1 MTPEQTNDFSRE
13 EEMKTIFAFCLLVT
27 SILLPYLASAA
38 EDTVNMEEVTV
49 TATRYEEQPSD
60 VPAHITVITR
70 EDIAESTAR
79 NIPELLRTETGIQV
93 NDIAGNRRNYTV
105 DLRGFGETASS
116 NTLVLVDG
124 RRINQADL
132 SGTDWTE
139 IPLERVERI
148 EIIRGGRGSML
159 YGDNAAGGVV
169 NIITKKGEALKAG
182 GELAGGSYGTFGSNA
197 YVDGS
202 LKGLSLSLTGSYL
215 TSDGYRDNSGTEAKD
230 FGLNVN
236 YSVKDFFHL
245 NFSSGYHKDN
255 TGLPGALKES
265 DFDAGVTRTESLHP
279 NDYADV
285 EDYYFKVVPEI
296 SLFDNAVFKIDTS
309 FRKRSFFSFA
319 SGDFGDFSGDSDI
332 KTVIAS
338 PQIIIRNAVDKAK
351 NTLTAGLDY
360 VKADEDVVNRSLF
373 FGVSSVGIFDL
384 HKENYGYYLHDEV
397 NIGDKFFLSG
407 GYRYDKARFSFNPST
422 PENTDMHE
430 NLFTAGANYA
440 FYGKSYVYFSFS
452 RSFRYPLLDEL
463 YSFFNNTINT
473 NLRPQSS
480 DDYEMGIRH
489 YFTGATYANLN
500 LFRIDT
506 DNEIFFN
513 PVTYNNE
520 NLDGKTRREGIEFSF
535 FIKPAEWLTLKTG
548 YAYLDADIKG
558 GSFKGKDIPNVPK
571 HKVFADIVTSL
582 GKGFTAAFNGVYV
595 GKRPFIS
602 DFSNDFGEQKSYLV
616 LNSKLQYH
624 WKALEAFL
632 NINNLTNTKYSE
644 FGVIGGFPLERSF
657 YPSPRLNVLAGVRVN
672 I

>member
-1 MTPEQTNDFSRE
+1 MR
-13 EEMKTIFAFCLLVT
+13 TIFTLCLLVA
-27 SILLPYLASAA
+27 SVFLPYFASAD
-38 EDTVNMEEVTV
+38 ENTVNVEEVIV

-60 VPAHITVITR
+60 VPAHVTVITK
-70 EDIAESTAR
+70 EDISKSTAQ
-79 NIPELLRTETGIQV
+79 NIPELLRTETGVQV

-124 RRINQADL
+124 RRINEADL

-148 EIIRGGRGSML
+148 EIIRGGRGSVL
-159 YGDNAAGGVV
+159 YGDNAAGGVI

-182 GELAGGSYGTFGSNA
+182 AELAGGSYGTFTSSA
-197 YVDGS
+197 YVDDA

-215 TSDGYRDNSGTEAKD
+215 TSDGYRENSGTEAKD
-230 FGLNVN
+230 FGLNAN
-236 YSVKDFFHL
+236 YRIKDFFRVD
-245 NFSSGYHKDN
+245 FSSGYHKDN

-265 DFDAGVTRTESLHP
+265 DFEAGVSRTASLHP
-279 NDYADV
+279 DDHADV
-285 EDYYFKVVPEI
+285 EDYYFKVVPEV
-296 SLFDNAVFKIDTS
+296 SLFNNVVFKVDMS

-338 PQIIIRNAVDKAK
+338 PQIIIRNTANKAK
-351 NTLTAGLDY
+351 NILTAGLDY
-360 VKADEDVVNRSLF
+360 VKADEDIVNKSLF
-373 FGVSSVGIFDL
+373 FGVSSTGIFDL

-397 NIGDKFFLSG
+397 NIADKFFLSA

-422 PENTDMHE
+422 PENTDMHK
-430 NLFTAGANYA
+430 NLFTAGVNYK
-440 FYGKSYVYFSFS
+440 FYGESYVYFSFQ

-473 NLRPQSS
+473 NLRPQST
-480 DDYEMGIRH
+480 DDYEIGVRH
-489 YFTGATYANLN
+489 YFTDNIYASLN
-500 LFRIDT
+500 FFRIET

-520 NLDGKTRREGIEFSF
+520 NLDGETRREGTEFSF
-535 FIKPAEWLTLKTG
+535 FVKPADWLTLKTG
-548 YAYLDADIKG
+548 YAYLNSEIKG
-558 GSFKGKDIPNVPK
+558 SSFNGNDVPNVPK
-571 HKVFADIVTSL
+571 HKAFASAVTYL
-582 GKGFTAAFNGVYV
+582 GKGFTMTINGIYV
-595 GKRPFIS
+595 GERPFIS
-602 DFSNDFGEQKSYLV
+602 DFSNDFAEQKSYLV

-624 WKALEAFL
+624 WKALDAFL